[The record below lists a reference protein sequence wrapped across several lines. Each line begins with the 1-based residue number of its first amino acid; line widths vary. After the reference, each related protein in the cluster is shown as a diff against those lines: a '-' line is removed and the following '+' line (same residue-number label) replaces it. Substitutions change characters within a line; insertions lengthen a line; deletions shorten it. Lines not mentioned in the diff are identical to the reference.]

1 MDESSDDL
9 GTVQIPTSWRPAFL
23 DFSTVQLFFDLYA
36 SLPASLS
43 PVVSQQFIVFRL
55 ILERVKIYVS
65 GLVHTSRV
73 HCSYK

>member
-36 SLPASLS
+36 SLPTSLS
-43 PVVSQQFIVFRL
+43 PMVCDSLCVCFYISGVV
-55 ILERVKIYVS
+55 K
-65 GLVHTSRV
+65 
-73 HCSYK
+73 